1 MTFFKEMSLRI
12 DILILGLS
20 VLGLGDIWTIEKTQ
34 INGQN
39 VARRIS
45 IDILHLYHNP
55 GQFALVKYYTQ
66 FFRFI
71 ICFSYEIL
79 NVIDRLSFSIFL
91 ETAPKPIP
99 TSTEVILSSQKTST
113 TATSI
118 VYTTSKEESTKPS
131 KATTQTSTKGKPSKA
146 TTETST
152 KGNIICHKA

>member
-66 FFRFI
+66 FFRFM
-71 ICFSYEIL
+71 SIL
-79 NVIDRLSFSIFL
+79 FQLCNI
-91 ETAPKPIP
+91 
-99 TSTEVILSSQKTST
+99 
-113 TATSI
+113 
-118 VYTTSKEESTKPS
+118 ESD
-131 KATTQTSTKGKPSKA
+131 
-146 TTETST
+146 
-152 KGNIICHKA
+152 

>member
-55 GQFALVKYYTQ
+55 GQFALVK
-66 FFRFI
+66 
-71 ICFSYEIL
+71 
-79 NVIDRLSFSIFL
+79 
-91 ETAPKPIP
+91 
-99 TSTEVILSSQKTST
+99 
-113 TATSI
+113 
-118 VYTTSKEESTKPS
+118 
-131 KATTQTSTKGKPSKA
+131 
-146 TTETST
+146 
-152 KGNIICHKA
+152 